1 MCKQSFIANAN
12 LLTRIK
18 LLIVHKKK
26 INIQNWY
33 LNFKGARDILTSLT
47 HEVSALKSNYA
58 LCENANI
65 FAANQLTRI
74 QFMVCCTSLLQISLL
89 GNTCMLLC
97 CSVKLYVI
105 FLSYLKVQKCG
116 ILLWN
121 YHMEYLWFAWIYS
134 KDDQQIKGKRFFF
147 AFWKLKLYC
156 FIYWENL

>member
-47 HEVSALKSNYA
+47 HEVSARILNYA
-58 LCENANI
+58 LCENATI
-65 FAANQLTRI
+65 FAANQFTRI
-74 QFMVCCTSLLQISLL
+74 QFVVYCTPLLQISLL
-89 GNTCMLLC
+89 RNSCMLLC
-97 CSVKLYVI
+97 CSVKLNVI
-105 FLSYLKVQKCG
+105 FLSLHKLQKCE
-116 ILLWN
+116 ILYWN

-134 KDDQQIKGKRFFF
+134 KDDQQI
-147 AFWKLKLYC
+147 
-156 FIYWENL
+156 

>member
-1 MCKQSFIANAN
+1 MELDHELWIVNVTYLMRTLFLYVVLYQCQSDTFIISLICHLINNAYTVYCANN
-12 LLTRIK
+12 HSLLTRIK

-74 QFMVCCTSLLQISLL
+74 QFVVCCTSLLQISLL
-89 GNTCMLLC
+89 GSTCMLLC
-97 CSVKLYVI
+97 CRDLP
-105 FLSYLKVQKCG
+105 FLP
-116 ILLWN
+116 
-121 YHMEYLWFAWIYS
+121 
-134 KDDQQIKGKRFFF
+134 
-147 AFWKLKLYC
+147 
-156 FIYWENL
+156 